1 MQVSW
6 IDPDEVRALFAQIAG
21 PERTGNPSAWEVHTL
36 PVAPPASSEAVHLL
50 GDTSNNESQTPEPE
64 LRDHPVGPG
73 NAEVWR
79 IREKLRALREKAQES
94 GILARPAVPSPSPEL
109 AAPSPC
115 APAPAPVE
123 AAPPAAAP
131 AQDYEPLFASPAPV
145 PASAPAEPAAEP
157 PPAVPEMPSFT
168 VPTAGLGERLN
179 ALARWVCERLDT
191 PDVLIVDDYGDVLWG
206 GSAQTPL
213 VLSAIMAWQSAQ
225 HSTASATTSNTPSRI
240 DKELSGGRTL
250 TILASRTRYGVVNL
264 AALRQGPMSQ
274 AEADAVQDA
283 LFRTVEG

>member
-50 GDTSNNESQTPEPE
+50 GDTSNNDSQTPEPE

-131 AQDYEPLFASPAPV
+131 AQDYEPLYASPAPV

-157 PPAVPEMPSFT
+157 PPEMPSFT

>member
-6 IDPDEVRALFAQIAG
+6 IDPDEVRTLLAQIAV
-21 PERTGNPSAWEVHTL
+21 PERTVNPSAWEVHTL

-50 GDTSNNESQTPEPE
+50 GDTANNSSQTPEPE
-64 LRDHPVGPG
+64 LQDHPVGPG

-94 GILARPAVPSPSPEL
+94 GILARPAAPVPPPETE
-109 AAPSPC
+109 
-115 APAPAPVE
+115 PAPEEAPVPEPAE
-123 AAPPAAAP
+123 AAPASTS
-131 AQDYEPLFASPAPV
+131 DYEPLFASPATEPE
-145 PASAPAEPAAEP
+145 APAAAPEPISFC
-157 PPAVPEMPSFT
+157 VP
-168 VPTAGLGERLN
+168 VAGLGDRLN
-179 ALARWVCERLDT
+179 ALAQWVCERLGT

-240 DKELSGGRTL
+240 EKNLSGGRSL
-250 TILASRTRYGVVNL
+250 TILSSRTRYGVVNL
-264 AALRQGPMSQ
+264 AVIGNGPIS
-274 AEADAVQDA
+274 EADAAAVQEA
-283 LFRTVEG
+283 VFRTVEG

>member
-50 GDTSNNESQTPEPE
+50 GDTSNNDSQTPEPE

-123 AAPPAAAP
+123 AAPPAAEP

-157 PPAVPEMPSFT
+157 PPEMPSFT